1 MGRRLFARISRTSS
15 HLTRALEANSISI
28 RPLLAARTFLIP
40 EFPQASF
47 LLGGAGSFERGQFVI
62 WPDERATRISGYGGD
77 SWKATP
83 KLTLNYGLRW
93 DYISPISPK
102 NPGGDVNYDFNNG
115 SLILAGLGRV
125 SKYSNVQPR
134 YNNFAPRLG
143 FAYMLTE
150 KTVIRGGLGRSYFIN
165 GFDAAF
171 NHLDSSYPVAQAQA
185 VEQSSLYTPIFPMN
199 EGPPTPQAPVFPSS
213 GIIPAAQVPANDFAK
228 AWYSRT
234 KDVKCRLMELIDSTA
249 TRERT
254 RH

>member
-1 MGRRLFARISRTSS
+1 MGRRHSPATFEDLFTLAQSTRGEFDFNQTVTGSADVPDSGIST
-15 HLTRALEANSISI
+15 
-28 RPLLAARTFLIP
+28 
-40 EFPQASF
+40 ASF

-102 NPGGDVNYDFNNG
+102 NPGGDVNYDFTNG

-125 SKYSNVQPR
+125 SKYSNVEPR

-185 VEQSSLYTPIFPMN
+185 VEQSNLYTPIFPMN
-199 EGPPTPQAPVFPSS
+199 AGTSNTASSSVSLRRESYLPLKYLRMILPRRGTPNERRQA
-213 GIIPAAQVPANDFAK
+213 
-228 AWYSRT
+228 
-234 KDVKCRLMELIDSTA
+234 STHG
-249 TRERT
+249 TYRFNGSWERT